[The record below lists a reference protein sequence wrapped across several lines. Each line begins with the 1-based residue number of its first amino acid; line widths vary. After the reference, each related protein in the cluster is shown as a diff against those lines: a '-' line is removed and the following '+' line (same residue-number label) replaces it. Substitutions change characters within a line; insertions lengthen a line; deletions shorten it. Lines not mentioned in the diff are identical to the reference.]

1 MAETREIDV
10 AHVARLARL
19 NLTPEE
25 AELFQGQLARV
36 LEYAE
41 KLVVAAALSPAAPS
55 VVAAGVPPADP
66 SVVAAGVSPADPSVV
81 AAGVPPAKHPAP
93 APARPDESHPWFT
106 TAQALANAPR
116 QANDLFIVPKVV
128 E

>member
-1 MAETREIDV
+1 MPQSHEIDV

-25 AELFQGQLARV
+25 AELFQEQLTRV
-36 LEYAE
+36 LDYAE
-41 KLVVAAALSPAAPS
+41 KLR
-55 VVAAGVPPADP
+55 G
-66 SVVAAGVSPADPSVV
+66 AAGVSPAATEATIAGETPDAGSVREDD
-81 AAGVPPAKHPAP
+81 
-93 APARPDESHPWFT
+93 ARPGFT
-106 TAQALANAPR
+106 AAEALANAPR

>member
-1 MAETREIDV
+1 MPQSHEIDV

-25 AELFQGQLARV
+25 AEVFQQQLTRV
-36 LEYAE
+36 LDYAE
-41 KLVVAAALSPAAPS
+41 TLRAADISRVDAAGESEALFDVLREDEARPGFTADEALS
-55 VVAAGVPPADP
+55 
-66 SVVAAGVSPADPSVV
+66 
-81 AAGVPPAKHPAP
+81 
-93 APARPDESHPWFT
+93 
-106 TAQALANAPR
+106 NAPR